1 MISDLTAKQARLVAA
16 LMTSRTVGE
25 AAARAGVSERTAR
38 RWCRLPA
45 VRRALS
51 EAQDETLK
59 QATRRAVAAVTEAV
73 GILQVIMSDPNA
85 SAAARVSAARCILD
99 AAARLTETAELAD
112 RVSALEIAL
121 GVKHEH
127 ATD

>member
-1 MISDLTAKQARLVAA
+1 MAA

-25 AAARAGVSERTAR
+25 AATVAGVSERTAR

-59 QATRRAVAAVTEAV
+59 RATAYAVAAVSEAIAV
-73 GILQVIMSDPNA
+73 LEKIMTDA
-85 SAAARVSAARCILD
+85 DVSAAARVSAARCILD
-99 AAARLTETAELAD
+99 AAARLTETAHLVE
-112 RVSALEIAL
+112 RVAALEERL
-121 GVKHEH
+121 L
-127 ATD
+127 